1 MYIVIHVC
9 ITVLFLLKIQYEI
22 KTEISAIP
30 LTMGKRKKTLKTS
43 SKLSAKIYVK
53 LNYFSREPGSPT
65 VFLLLCPYF
74 ILKIFTNQGSNCK
87 QIISVI
93 FQYPTFISILS
104 LLLFPFRFLWY
115 GLKDPEQGCPISRL
129 QPTSRLQRE
138 YW

>member
-53 LNYFSREPGSPT
+53 LRENLDHQLFSYCCVLT
-65 VFLLLCPYF
+65 LY
-74 ILKIFTNQGSNCK
+74 
-87 QIISVI
+87 
-93 FQYPTFISILS
+93 
-104 LLLFPFRFLWY
+104 
-115 GLKDPEQGCPISRL
+115 
-129 QPTSRLQRE
+129 
-138 YW
+138 